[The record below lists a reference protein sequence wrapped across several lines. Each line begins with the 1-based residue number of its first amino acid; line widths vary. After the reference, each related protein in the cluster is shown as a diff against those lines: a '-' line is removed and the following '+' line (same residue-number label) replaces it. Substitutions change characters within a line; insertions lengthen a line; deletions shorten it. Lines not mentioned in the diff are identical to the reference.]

1 MKVNKVHFN
10 EYFSSESN
18 NGKAVFSAS
27 VNGRIVG
34 TFQFLSGMI
43 VFTSLDDSVRGN
55 AVTVQYDDCRQLVDD
70 LKAMK
75 ID

>member
-1 MKVNKVHFN
+1 MKVNKIQFN
-10 EYFSSESN
+10 EDFASESN

-27 VNGRIVG
+27 VNGRMVG

-43 VFTSLDDSVRGN
+43 VFTSLDDDGN
-55 AVTVQYDDCRQLVDD
+55 ATTVEYDDCRQLVDD

-75 ID
+75 VD

>member
-1 MKVNKVHFN
+1 MKNKIQFN
-10 EYFSSESN
+10 EEFASESN

-27 VNGRIVG
+27 VNGRMVG

-55 AVTVQYDDCRQLVDD
+55 SVTIKYDDTRQLVDD
-70 LKAMK
+70 LRAMK
-75 ID
+75 LNY

>member
-1 MKVNKVHFN
+1 MKVNKIQFN
-10 EYFSSESN
+10 EELASESN

-27 VNGRIVG
+27 VNGHMVG

-75 ID
+75 VD

>member
-1 MKVNKVHFN
+1 MKVNKIQFN
-10 EYFSSESN
+10 EELASESN

-27 VNGRIVG
+27 VNGHMVG

-43 VFTSLDDSVRGN
+43 VFTSLDDDGN

-75 ID
+75 VD

>member
-10 EYFSSESN
+10 EDFASETN
-18 NGKAVFSAS
+18 NGKAVFSAN

-43 VFTSLDDSVRGN
+43 VFTSLDDSVHGN
-55 AVTVQYDDCRQLVDD
+55 AVTVEYDDCRQLVDD